1 MATNGLIMEN
11 GGKLLSK
18 TLTNPTG
25 EILINYARDPER
37 TLIEVIQFRQWSGIL
52 EGRFRAYWGH
62 AKNELVGVARWNNA
76 AWGRAA

>member
-37 TLIEVIQFRQWSGIL
+37 TRVEVIQFRQRSGIL
-52 EGRFRAYWGH
+52 RGTISSILGH